1 MSEQKYE
8 VVGQFTREQ
17 AQQIAELLGGGSVI
31 WAYGHTYPCDGIVVR
46 RAGCACPQ
54 CSAQETRPECSS
66 CFDDKTITMSDGSKR
81 PCELCSPLVK
91 VPPVET
97 FPCLGNCGASVPGPN
112 AYCSACFLRERQSQ
126 KETSVRHEVGCK
138 LFPDPH
144 DEREPVGPCTCGVG
158 APDRMP
164 HDRTCPKREPEC
176 SCNTKSAMACFVG
189 QGSKCL
195 CDCHKRY
202 EQPALNRS
210 PEQ

>member
-54 CSAQETRPECSS
+54 CSAQET
-66 CFDDKTITMSDGSKR
+66 FA
-81 PCELCSPLVK
+81 
-91 VPPVET
+91 
-97 FPCLGNCGASVPGPN
+97 CLGNCGASVPGPN

-202 EQPALNRS
+202 EQPALNRLPS
-210 PEQ
+210 PSTGE